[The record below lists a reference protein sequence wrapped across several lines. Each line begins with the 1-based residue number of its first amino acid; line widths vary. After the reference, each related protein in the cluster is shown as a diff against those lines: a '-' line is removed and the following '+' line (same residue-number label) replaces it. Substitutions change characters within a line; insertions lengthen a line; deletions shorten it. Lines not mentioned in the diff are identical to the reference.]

1 MLAGATQGEQKI
13 IEQTAGEV
21 GLAFQMQAQPGC
33 HTISLDGIWSFKAD
47 PLGMGLQS
55 NGLQMFPSLTETI
68 TLPGS
73 TDEAGKGIRTQGLSS
88 IRLTRMFEYKG
99 PAWYEKKVFI
109 PEDWAGKEI
118 SLFLERVHWE
128 TKLWVNGAYV
138 GREESLS
145 VPHIYT
151 LGKFLKPGE
160 VNTIRLRV
168 NNDLIYNIEY
178 SHAISA
184 ETQTNWN
191 GIIGKIELR
200 ATAKVYIS
208 DVQVYPDIKGK
219 KARLEVTFNNSDKL
233 SLKGDLEIMGKTA
246 DNLFDIPKKKI
257 PVTGNDSLI
266 FMEID
271 LPLGDQIRT
280 WDEFDPN
287 LYLLNLSL
295 NVKADKEYYFDT
307 KQVKFGMREVGVK
320 GTRFTMNGREIFI
333 RGTVNSAE
341 FPLTG
346 YPVMDE
352 SGWLHILKTC
362 KDYGLNCVR
371 FHSWCPPEAAF
382 KVADSLGIYLQIEN
396 SDWRFTVGEDKA
408 VNDFLRR
415 EADRIFKEYGNH
427 PSFVFFCEGNE
438 LCGSGVKEFLSE
450 SVTHWKRDPRHLY
463 TGSAAYPYVPEN
475 QYNVLYGA
483 RPHRW
488 KEGLK
493 SRFNVAPLNT
503 LYDYSEYVKK
513 YPIPMIT
520 HEIGQW
526 CVYPNYDEIKK
537 YTGVLKPYNYQIFR
551 ESLRDHHM
559 LDLAEEFTRASGKFH
574 LIQKKEE
581 FESYYRTPGMAGYHL
596 LQLND
601 FPGQGTSPVGVVDVF
616 WDPKP
621 YVTAD
626 EFKSMVSPCL
636 PLLLTSSFVWTND
649 AIFTGEARIANFGKS
664 DIKKAVLK
672 WTLKYPDGKIY
683 AQGKLPAKDI
693 PIGSPHSLGKIK
705 ISLKGIKKAE
715 QMKLIFDISG
725 TSYRNQWDIW
735 VYPSVLP
742 EVNVPSEIKIV
753 NSWNTEVKEYLKQ
766 GGKVLLLAD
775 TADVRTTVS
784 SCFSGISW
792 NAVWSGMPPELLGI
806 LCNPSHPLYA
816 YFPTEFHSNWQWWDL
831 VIPSKLMNLDH
842 TPSTY
847 RPLLQMIPDW
857 NKNNKLGLVAEAK
870 VGKGELLICTIDLLR
885 NMDKRPV
892 ARQFLYSLKKYV
904 SSPDFHPEEELSEQ
918 AVDVLF
924 N

>member
-1 MLAGATQGEQKI
+1 MKRLVFFLPFFL
-13 IEQTAGEV
+13 V

-33 HTISLDGIWSFKAD
+33 HTISLDGIWAFKAD

-200 ATAKVYIS
+200 ATDKVYIS
-208 DVQVYPDIKGK
+208 DVQVYPDLKGK

-295 NVKADKEYYFDT
+295 NVKADKESYFDT

-649 AIFTGEARIANFGKS
+649 SIFTGEARIANFGKS

-842 TPSTY
+842 TPS
-847 RPLLQMIPDW
+847 
-857 NKNNKLGLVAEAK
+857 
-870 VGKGELLICTIDLLR
+870 
-885 NMDKRPV
+885 
-892 ARQFLYSLKKYV
+892 
-904 SSPDFHPEEELSEQ
+904 
-918 AVDVLF
+918 
-924 N
+924 

>member
-1 MLAGATQGEQKI
+1 MKRLVFFLPFFL
-13 IEQTAGEV
+13 V

-33 HTISLDGIWSFKAD
+33 HTISLDGIWAFKAD

-200 ATAKVYIS
+200 ATDKVYIS
-208 DVQVYPDIKGK
+208 DVQVYPNIKGK

-295 NVKADKEYYFDT
+295 NVKADKESYFDT

-352 SGWLHILKTC
+352 SGWLRILKTC

-649 AIFTGEARIANFGKS
+649 SIFTGEARIANFGKS

-672 WTLKYPDGKIY
+672 WTLKYPDGKVY

-753 NSWNTEVKEYLKQ
+753 NSWNAEVKEYLKQ

-784 SCFSGISW
+784 S
-792 NAVWSGMPPELLGI
+792 
-806 LCNPSHPLYA
+806 Y
-816 YFPTEFHSNWQWWDL
+816 
-831 VIPSKLMNLDH
+831 
-842 TPSTY
+842 
-847 RPLLQMIPDW
+847 
-857 NKNNKLGLVAEAK
+857 
-870 VGKGELLICTIDLLR
+870 
-885 NMDKRPV
+885 
-892 ARQFLYSLKKYV
+892 
-904 SSPDFHPEEELSEQ
+904 
-918 AVDVLF
+918 
-924 N
+924 

>member
-1 MLAGATQGEQKI
+1 MKRLVFFLPFFL
-13 IEQTAGEV
+13 V

-200 ATAKVYIS
+200 ATDKVYIS

-295 NVKADKEYYFDT
+295 NVKADKESYFDT

-352 SGWLHILKTC
+352 SGWLRILKTC

-649 AIFTGEARIANFGKS
+649 SIFTGEARIANFGKS

-672 WTLKYPDGKIY
+672 WTLKYPDGKVY

-753 NSWNTEVKEYLKQ
+753 NSWNAEVKEYLKQ

-904 SSPDFHPEEELSEQ
+904 SSPDFHPEEEHLSY
-918 AVDVLF
+918 
-924 N
+924 

>member
-1 MLAGATQGEQKI
+1 MKRLVFFLPFFL
-13 IEQTAGEV
+13 V

-200 ATAKVYIS
+200 ATDKVYIS

-287 LYLLNLSL
+287 LYLLNLFL
-295 NVKADKEYYFDT
+295 NVKADKESYFDT

-396 SDWRFTVGEDKA
+396 SDWRFTVGEDKT

-574 LIQKKEE
+574 LIQKKRRIRILL
-581 FESYYRTPGMAGYHL
+581 SYTGYGWI
-596 LQLND
+596 
-601 FPGQGTSPVGVVDVF
+601 P
-616 WDPKP
+616 
-621 YVTAD
+621 
-626 EFKSMVSPCL
+626 
-636 PLLLTSSFVWTND
+636 FV
-649 AIFTGEARIANFGKS
+649 AIE
-664 DIKKAVLK
+664 
-672 WTLKYPDGKIY
+672 
-683 AQGKLPAKDI
+683 
-693 PIGSPHSLGKIK
+693 
-705 ISLKGIKKAE
+705 
-715 QMKLIFDISG
+715 
-725 TSYRNQWDIW
+725 
-735 VYPSVLP
+735 
-742 EVNVPSEIKIV
+742 
-753 NSWNTEVKEYLKQ
+753 
-766 GGKVLLLAD
+766 
-775 TADVRTTVS
+775 
-784 SCFSGISW
+784 
-792 NAVWSGMPPELLGI
+792 
-806 LCNPSHPLYA
+806 
-816 YFPTEFHSNWQWWDL
+816 
-831 VIPSKLMNLDH
+831 
-842 TPSTY
+842 
-847 RPLLQMIPDW
+847 
-857 NKNNKLGLVAEAK
+857 
-870 VGKGELLICTIDLLR
+870 
-885 NMDKRPV
+885 
-892 ARQFLYSLKKYV
+892 
-904 SSPDFHPEEELSEQ
+904 
-918 AVDVLF
+918 
-924 N
+924 